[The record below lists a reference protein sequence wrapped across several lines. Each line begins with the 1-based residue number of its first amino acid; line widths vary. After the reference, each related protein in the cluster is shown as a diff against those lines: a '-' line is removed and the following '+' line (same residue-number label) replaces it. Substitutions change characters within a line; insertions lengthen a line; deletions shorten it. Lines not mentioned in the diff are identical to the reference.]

1 MEGDLVATLAE
12 LGAQVGFLLYL
23 VTQNK
28 RQATRLEDMQKKYED
43 LLERAIKAIT

>member
-1 MEGDLVATLAE
+1 MEGDVAATLAE

-28 RQATRLEDMQKKYED
+28 AQSRRLEDMQKKYED
-43 LLERAIKAIT
+43 LLERALKAME